1 MNQYT
6 PTPNMS
12 NIKTRKP
19 VLIFLKI
26 VGPPLVLY
34 VENSEAVYQELKQII
49 AGANEQAP
57 KLIEKTGKGPLKKL
71 AVLDT
76 QIAGVA
82 LQEENVSL

>member
-6 PTPNMS
+6 PPPPPPQ
-12 NIKTRKP
+12 IKTKKP
-19 VLIFLKI
+19 VLIFLKV

-34 VENSEAVYQELKQII
+34 VENSEVVYQEIKTII
-49 AGANEQAP
+49 ASANEQAP
-57 KLIEKTGKGPLKKL
+57 KLIEKIGKGPLKKI

-82 LQEENVSL
+82 LQEE

>member
-1 MNQYT
+1 MSQYT
-6 PTPNMS
+6 PPPV
-12 NIKTRKP
+12 KAKKP

-34 VENSEAVYQELKQII
+34 VENSEAVYQEIKQII
-49 AGANEQAP
+49 TSANEQSP
-57 KLIEKTGKGPLKKL
+57 KLIEKIGKGPLKKL

-82 LQEENVSL
+82 LQEENV

>member
-6 PTPNMS
+6 PPPMQQT
-12 NIKTRKP
+12 KTRKP

-34 VENSEAVYQELKQII
+34 VENSEAVYQEIKQII
-49 AGANEQAP
+49 VNANEQSP
-57 KLIEKTGKGPLKKL
+57 KIIEKTGKGPLKKL

-82 LQEENVSL
+82 LQEENVSI

>member
-6 PTPNMS
+6 PSPAPQV
-12 NIKTRKP
+12 KTRKP

-34 VENSEAVYQELKQII
+34 VENSEAVYQEIKQII
-49 AGANEQAP
+49 AGANEQSP

-71 AVLDT
+71 TVLDT

-82 LQEENVSL
+82 LQEENVAI

>member
-1 MNQYT
+1 MSQYT
-6 PTPNMS
+6 PPPINQVK
-12 NIKTRKP
+12 IKKP

-34 VENSEAVYQELKQII
+34 VENSEAVYMEIKTII
-49 AGANEQAP
+49 ANANEKSP
-57 KLIEKTGKGPLKKL
+57 KLIEKTGNGPLKKL

-82 LQEENVSL
+82 LQEENI

>member
-6 PTPNMS
+6 PPPQV
-12 NIKTRKP
+12 KTKKP

-34 VENSEAVYQELKQII
+34 VENNEALYQEIKQII
-49 AGANEQAP
+49 ANANEQAP
-57 KLIEKTGKGPLKKL
+57 KLVEKLGKGPLKKL

-82 LQEENVSL
+82 IQEE

>member
-1 MNQYT
+1 MQPYPNQ
-6 PTPNMS
+6 PV
-12 NIKTRKP
+12 KTRRP

-34 VENSEAVYQELKQII
+34 VDDSDAVYNEIKQII
-49 AGANEQAP
+49 ANASEQSP
-57 KLIEKTGKGPLKKL
+57 KLVEKIGKGPLKKL

-82 LQEENVSL
+82 IQEEAYTA

>member
-1 MNQYT
+1 MNQYN
-6 PTPNMS
+6 PPPAPQ
-12 NIKTRKP
+12 IKTRKP

-34 VENSEAVYQELKQII
+34 VDNSEVLYQEIKQII
-49 AGANEQAP
+49 SSANEQAP
-57 KLIEKTGKGPLKKL
+57 KIIEKVGKGPLKKL

-82 LQEENVSL
+82 LQEENVSI

>member
-1 MNQYT
+1 MSQY
-6 PTPNMS
+6 PPPPQ
-12 NIKTRKP
+12 IKTRKP
-19 VLIFLKI
+19 VLIFLKV

-34 VENSEAVYQELKQII
+34 VENSEAVYQEIKQII
-49 AGANEQAP
+49 STANDESP

-82 LQEENVSL
+82 LQEENIAI